1 MFERYQTSSKIL
13 HFTIVL
19 ILDLKALQIFSNASV
34 SINALR
40 AALLVLRLSTFIWLY
55 VFPSNTGRPSVRTL
69 GKPEFQIKAS
79 WLGLRS

>member
-13 HFTIVL
+13 HFTVVL

-40 AALLVLRLSTFIWLY
+40 AALLVLRLSTFI
-55 VFPSNTGRPSVRTL
+55 
-69 GKPEFQIKAS
+69 
-79 WLGLRS
+79 